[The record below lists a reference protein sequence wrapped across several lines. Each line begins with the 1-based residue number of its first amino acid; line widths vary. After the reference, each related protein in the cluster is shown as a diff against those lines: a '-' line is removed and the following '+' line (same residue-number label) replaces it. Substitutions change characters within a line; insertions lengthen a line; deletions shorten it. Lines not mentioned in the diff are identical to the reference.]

1 MGFDLDRTLAL
12 AQQTQDRRMRFA
24 ALQQLQKERRMLD
37 LHSRAEQFE
46 ENPQLL
52 KHRLALRLELFEIEL
67 RPGSFFL
74 DQLPVIAI
82 VNEQHSQQCL
92 EIGPPDPWLQR
103 DVKHAAQ
110 E

>member
-52 KHRLALRLELFEIEL
+52 KHRLALGLSVRCKRHGLHSIAGSCGDIDPRQFKRCSDNNWNRAPPPVTVLSISPPF
-67 RPGSFFL
+67 RP
-74 DQLPVIAI
+74 V
-82 VNEQHSQQCL
+82 
-92 EIGPPDPWLQR
+92 
-103 DVKHAAQ
+103 
-110 E
+110 

>member
-67 RPGSFFL
+67 GPGSFFL

-92 EIGPPDPWLQR
+92 EIGPANPWLKR
-103 DVKHAAQ
+103 DIKHAGQ